1 MSWSCYIGLGN
12 LSRLFIYQLELG
24 SYFNDIR
31 SINDSGR
38 PWEQIQDNFDKNDY
52 ACLKPLI
59 EHVFVHHAYLL
70 LWNACSDMV
79 ECLLGCT
86 GVDKGTKRY
95 AI

>member
-38 PWEQIQDNFDKNDY
+38 PWNQIKDNFDKSDY
-52 ACLKPLI
+52 ACLNHVI
-59 EHVFVHHAYLL
+59 EHVFCAPCTS
-70 LWNACSDMV
+70 APV
-79 ECLLGCT
+79 ERVC
-86 GVDKGTKRY
+86 
-95 AI
+95 